1 MGMER
6 RLHNLRA
13 DHREPSEKNDA
24 GYEEEGGNYEYKGLT
39 HTPVL
44 STISFD
50 LNPFAQSSMPCRTTS
65 VIFSTI
71 LSDNPMAATATGAE
85 RGGSGHQ
92 NDRCTFPPS

>member
-1 MGMER
+1 MER
-6 RLHNLRA
+6 RLHNLWA
-13 DHREPSEKNDA
+13 DHCEPSEKDDA
-24 GYEEEGGNYEYKGLT
+24 GDEEEGGNDEQEGLT

-44 STISFD
+44 SKISFD
-50 LNPFAQSSMPCRTTS
+50 LNPCAQSSMQWRAPS

-71 LSDNPMAATATGAE
+71 LSDNPMAATATGPK